1 MNLIDLFVILI
12 LALYVLAGIY
22 RGFLP
27 TVLSLVSNV
36 VSWGAA
42 MLFMPLMANAV
53 KANAGMFNMLLYYS
67 EGSEFIGDVELA
79 RTSIDQLS
87 TTQVQTVIDGSG
99 LPYPFAKEIQ
109 HNIAN
114 RAFSNINIS
123 TLGDYFNQTIVC
135 VVINIIVF
143 LIIFAIVRMIL
154 ALVIN
159 GTDYVVKL
167 PKLKQYDTL
176 TGAGFGLVRGIVA
189 LGVIFMVVPL
199 VLIVMDFEFVHKILD
214 SSLFAPFFYHSSILL
229 SIIPGV

>member
-1 MNLIDLFVILI
+1 MNLIDRCVVLI
-12 LALYVLAGIY
+12 LAFYVLAGIY

-27 TVLSLVSNV
+27 TVLSLISNV
-36 VSWGAA
+36 VSWGTA

-79 RTSIDQLS
+79 RTSVDALS
-87 TTQVQTVIDGSG
+87 SSQVASVIEGSG

-109 HNIAN
+109 QNIAN
-114 RAFSNINIS
+114 RAFQNINIS

-143 LIIFAIVRMIL
+143 IIIFAIVRIIL
-154 ALVIN
+154 GLIIN
-159 GTDYVVKL
+159 GTDYAIKL
-167 PKLKQYDTL
+167 PRLRQYDSL
-176 TGAGFGLVRGIVA
+176 TGAGFGLIRGIMA
-189 LGVIFMVVPL
+189 LFVIFMVVPL
-199 VLIVMDFEFVHKILD
+199 ILIAMDFDFIHQILN

-229 SIIPGV
+229 SMIPGA